1 MEVRLLKPEEHFEAN
16 LISTVAFHMKMEDP
30 AKNREESLQS
40 TDEDWGAFS
49 EDGKIMA
56 RIINNHY
63 TTRLDGQL
71 ISNGGIGA
79 VSSSSRISRTTASAG
94 VSPGSIFPPGNSQ

>member
-30 AKNREESLQS
+30 AKNREESLQR

-56 RIINNHY
+56 RIINNRY
-63 TTRLDGQL
+63 DTRLDGQKVR
-71 ISNGGIGA
+71 NGGIGA
-79 VSSSSRISRTTASAG
+79 VST
-94 VSPGSIFPPGNSQ
+94 